1 MILGTL
7 VLSLM
12 VGAGGFGL
20 SYAEMARNAIFVLS
34 TVFLPAIFLY
44 IGDRWIINRALISR
58 KMNKQSIKQEADD
71 SANSDDDDDE
81 DDDEDDEDDDED
93 DEDDDEDDER

>member
-1 MILGTL
+1 MYQVFLITRLMVMILGTL

-44 IGDRWIINRALISR
+44 IGDRWIINRAYF
-58 KMNKQSIKQEADD
+58 A
-71 SANSDDDDDE
+71 
-81 DDDEDDEDDDED
+81 
-93 DEDDDEDDER
+93 